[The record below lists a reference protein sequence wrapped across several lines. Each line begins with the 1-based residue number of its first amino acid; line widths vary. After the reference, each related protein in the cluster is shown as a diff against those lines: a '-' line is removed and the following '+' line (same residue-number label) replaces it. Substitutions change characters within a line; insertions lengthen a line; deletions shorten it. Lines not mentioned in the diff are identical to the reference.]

1 MDLKITVAWLNRRA
15 ELDENAEVSAGLPN
29 IDSLVQEA
37 NALRQT
43 PGEQL
48 ILGEAFGKLVQ
59 FLRSIRR
66 LSLDDLARSAD
77 VEPSELVKI
86 ENTSDYR
93 PEPRTVYQLAKV
105 LRLPEKKMLELSG
118 NMVVRDSEFT
128 YEAERFAANAK
139 HIDRLTSEQ
148 KDALVA
154 FVRYLAQGK

>member
-1 MDLKITVAWLNRRA
+1 MDLKITVAWLKRRA
-15 ELDENAEVSAGLPN
+15 ELDEKAEVSAGLLN

-59 FLRSIRR
+59 FMRGVRR
-66 LSLDDLARSAD
+66 LSLDELARSAD
-77 VEPSELVKI
+77 VEPGELAKI
-86 ENTSDYR
+86 ENTNDYR

-105 LRLPEKKMLELSG
+105 LRLPERKMLELSG

-128 YEAERFAANAK
+128 YQAERFAANAK
-139 HIDRLTSEQ
+139 HIDRLSSDQ
-148 KDALVA
+148 KDALMA
-154 FVRYLAQGK
+154 FVRYLAQSK

>member
-1 MDLKITVAWLNRRA
+1 MDLKITVAWLKRRA
-15 ELDENAEVSAGLPN
+15 ELDENAEVSAGHPN
-29 IDSLVQEA
+29 VDLLIQEA
-37 NALRQT
+37 NARRQT

-59 FLRSIRR
+59 FMRGVRR

-77 VEPSELVKI
+77 VEPDELAKI

-128 YEAERFAANAK
+128 YQAERFAANAK
-139 HIDRLTSEQ
+139 HIDRLTGDQ
-148 KDALVA
+148 RDALMA
-154 FVRYLAQGK
+154 FVQYLAQSK